1 MTSFHLPT
9 FKAIGAWAHS
19 NKVTMDHP
27 PPLPL
32 QLWANAISLLAFL
45 SGIVYK
51 GEING
56 SINGFLNSFVSGCGP
71 SHQYYPKGAYLV

>member
-1 MTSFHLPT
+1 MTRFHLPP
-9 FKAIGAWAHS
+9 FKAIGDWTLS
-19 NKVTMDHP
+19 VKVQMYHP
-27 PPLPL
+27 PLPLPLPL

-56 SINGFLNSFVSGCGP
+56 SINGFLNGFVSGLRP
-71 SHQYYPKGAYLV
+71 ITSI